1 MAAGEVQE
9 MRGADGGAPDRGIA
23 GGGGQGGGGG
33 EVEGAEDG
41 AQLAAPRR
49 GEAGPD
55 EGGGGPGRRRGRVG
69 PAVPHCLHP
78 HRSQG
83 RRRLPPLGN
92 RYNRLFREWDAPRYC
107 FALCLIFREVM
118 PRFCPFVVPNI

>member
-55 EGGGGPGRRRGRVG
+55 EGGGGPGRRRRGRVG
-69 PAVPHCLHP
+69 PGVPHCLHP

-92 RYNRLFREWDAPRYC
+92 RYNRLFRELDAPWRQILL
-107 FALCLIFREVM
+107 FSLL
-118 PRFCPFVVPNI
+118 FCSLLDFS